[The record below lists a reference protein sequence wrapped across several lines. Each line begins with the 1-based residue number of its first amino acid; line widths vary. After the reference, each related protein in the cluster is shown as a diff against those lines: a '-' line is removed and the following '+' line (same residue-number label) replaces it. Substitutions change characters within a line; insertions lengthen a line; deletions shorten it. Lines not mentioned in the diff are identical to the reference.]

1 MKGNVKAVCTSETKG
16 VQKSDV
22 GRILLK
28 KGWGLEG
35 DAHGGDW
42 HRQVSLLSYDK
53 VLAFNNKGAGVNH
66 GDFGENLVVEGVDFS
81 SLPVGT
87 KLKCGQALLEVTQ
100 IGKECHDRCQI
111 YHKMGDCI
119 MPREGVF
126 AIILEEGEVAVGDVL
141 EVIA

>member
-1 MKGNVKAVCTSETKG
+1 MKGTVKAVCTSETKG
-16 VQKSDV
+16 VQKKDV
-22 GRILLK
+22 GKILLK

-53 VLAFNNKGAGVNH
+53 VLAFNNAGAGVNH
-66 GDFGENLVVEGVDFS
+66 GDFGENLVVEGIDFI

-87 KLKCGQALLEVTQ
+87 KLRCGQALLEVTQ

-111 YHKMGDCI
+111 YYKMGDCI

-126 AIILEEGEVAVGDVL
+126 AIILEEGEVAVDDIMEVL
-141 EVIA
+141 A